1 MRPGDA
7 EFGITIEYVRGESSP
22 LDVFAAMTEL
32 LEATSEIDRLFVGS
46 IEPQVEPVLI
56 LEDVQAESVTVW
68 VRNKIAA
75 IDDTALREFDPK
87 QQVGKYAVKAKYRV
101 LRYLDEQVEKQER
114 QRLEKLRDDLV
125 QIAGEAGATLIPH
138 AAPIPLP
145 ALTKPM
151 DRIQKAKETLG
162 SQDRVTVR
170 SEEEDYVL
178 DTTVTKR
185 PSEFVGPEAVR
196 TEQTTVPM
204 TLTIKR
210 PDLLGSAMWEFRHG
224 PQAIQAHIEDA
235 DWMEAFRAGRIAI
248 LPGTALRCDVSQ
260 AFGYDERGELVTSS
274 YGVVHVHEMIDPS
287 PPPPTLFDA

>member
-1 MRPGDA
+1 MRPRDA
-7 EFGITIEYVRGESSP
+7 EFGITIDYVRGESSP
-22 LDVFAAMTEL
+22 LDVFSAMTEL

-56 LEDVQAESVTVW
+56 LQDVQSESVTAW
-68 VRNKIAA
+68 VRNALEA
-75 IDDTALREFDPK
+75 VDDTALKEFDAK
-87 QQVGKYAVKAKYRV
+87 QQVGKYAVKAKYRI
-101 LRYLDEQVEKQER
+101 LRYLDERDEKHER
-114 QRLEKLRDDLV
+114 QRLQKLQDDLM
-125 QIAGEAGATLIPH
+125 QLAGEAGTTLIPS

-145 ALTKPM
+145 ALAKPM

-162 SQDRVTVR
+162 PQDRVTVR
-170 SEEEDYVL
+170 SEEEDYAL
-178 DTTVTKR
+178 DMTVTKR
-185 PSEFVGPEAVR
+185 PSDFVGPEAVR
-196 TEQTTVPM
+196 TEQATVPM

-235 DWMEAFRAGRIAI
+235 DWMDAFRAGHIAI

-274 YGVVHVHEMIDPS
+274 YDVVHVHETIG
-287 PPPPTLFDA
+287 PPPPPPQLFDA